1 MTTLAI
7 AAVTAAALVA
17 LALWWIRRTNLAAV
31 AVTGGASC
39 GGCDSRPARQLFFA
53 ASAEPPTS
61 GGSGAGAAGGSAAAG
76 GAPKR
81 RKRSGPSR
89 RAFLR
94 TSMGVGFLGVLGGFG
109 GATLQFLWPD
119 LRGGFGAVLDA
130 GTEDEILDYIQ
141 TNREPYEFA
150 PGRTYFVAYDGA
162 QDPDGQYD
170 EITDGQQAQVM
181 ALYWRCVHL
190 GCKVPWCHSS
200 QWLECPCHGSRY
212 NRWGEWQG
220 GPAPRGLD
228 RFAVEIQDGHVFVD
242 TAAVITGP
250 TRQSPALDQPA
261 EGPTC
266 T

>member
-1 MTTLAI
+1 MTTVAI
-7 AAVTAAALVA
+7 AAVTAMALVA
-17 LALWWIRRTNLAAV
+17 LALWWIRRTNPAMV
-31 AVTGGASC
+31 AVSGGASC
-39 GGCDSRPARQLFFA
+39 GSCDGLPARQLFFA
-53 ASAEPPTS
+53 AAAEP
-61 GGSGAGAAGGSAAAG
+61 GGGAGAAGPGGAAVAG
-76 GAPKR
+76 GGPPKR
-81 RKRSGPSR
+81 RKRTGPSR

-119 LRGGFGAVLDA
+119 LRGGFGAVIDA
-130 GTEDEILDYIQ
+130 GTEDEILEYIRG
-141 TNREPYEFA
+141 NREPYEFA
-150 PGRTYFVAYDGA
+150 PARTYFVAYDGG

-228 RFAVEIQDGHVFVD
+228 RFAVEIRDGHVFVD
-242 TAAVITGP
+242 TSAVITGP
-250 TRQSPALDQPA
+250 TRQSPALDQLP